1 MEKLVY
7 VIWKSPEDSVESF
20 KEEILGP
27 TATELKEFGARGLS
41 VNLTDELAA
50 YAQGIRITRMQEPMA
65 GTISI
70 WLDTALDRKPVEE
83 VIARATARL
92 AGYLVLE
99 SVPIVN
105 TTQIVPPVER
115 TPGITTVAFLQK
127 QEGMTYEA
135 WREQWQDHHTQ
146 VAIETQ
152 STFLYIQ
159 NVVVRPLTQDAPPWT
174 AIVEE
179 GFPAE
184 AATDQMVFFNAGGS
198 QEKLVENQQ
207 RMMDSCAKFIDFDT
221 IETHPMSTYVLKAV
235 DY

>member
-7 VIWKSPEDSVESF
+7 VIWKNPQDSVESF
-20 KEEILGP
+20 KENILGR
-27 TATELKEFGARGLS
+27 TAAALMDLGVRGLS
-41 VNLTDELAA
+41 VNLADELAA
-50 YAQGIRITRMQEPMA
+50 YAQGLGITRMQEPMA

-70 WLDTALDRKPVEE
+70 WLDTALNRQPIEE
-83 VIARATARL
+83 MIARAAARL

-99 SVPIVN
+99 SAPVVN
-105 TTQIVPPVER
+105 TTQLVPPGER

-127 QEGMTYEA
+127 PEGMDYEA
-135 WREQWQDHHTQ
+135 WREQWQGHHTQ

-152 STFLYIQ
+152 STFFYIQ
-159 NVVVRPLTQDAPPWT
+159 NVVVRPLTREAPPWT

-198 QEKLVENQQ
+198 QEKLAEHQK
-207 RMMDSCAKFIDFDT
+207 RMMDSCARFIDFDT
-221 IETHPMSTYVLKAV
+221 LETRPMSTYVCKIL
-235 DY
+235 